1 MEGRAREV
9 LAAAVAARAFP
20 AAAAEVGTRTAVLW
34 REAFGRLTYDRDAP
48 ATTPDTPFDLA
59 SLTKV
64 LATTLCAMQC
74 VDRGVLHLEDRVSAH
89 LPEWA
94 LDDRQSVT
102 VEDLLTH
109 CAGLPAYHP
118 FFRTLRGTGPISQ
131 AIANAPLA
139 YAPRTASLY
148 SDLGFILLGR
158 LLERLRSRPLDDQFR
173 SLTQALAVE
182 DAIGFRPSRSTAPV
196 IAPTEQDPWRGR
208 LLAGEVHDENA
219 WAMGGVAGHAGLFG
233 TAEAV
238 GVIARHLLQIL
249 DGRSGLFSR
258 HITAR
263 FTARRTE
270 IPDSSRACGWDTML
284 PTSSCGGRL
293 SETAF
298 GHTGFTGTS
307 LWLDPERGR
316 YAVLLTN
323 RVHPTRGN
331 DAIQRVRPAFHDAV
345 WSGFELP

>member
-1 MEGRAREV
+1 MDGRAREV

-20 AAAAEVGTRTAVLW
+20 AAVAEVGSRTEVRW
-34 REAFGRLTYDRDAP
+34 REAFGSLTYGRDAP
-48 ATTPDTPFDLA
+48 TATPDTLFDLA

-74 VDRGVLHLEDRVSAH
+74 VDGGALHLDDRVSVH
-89 LPEWA
+89 LPEWT

-109 CAGLPAYHP
+109 CAGLPAYYP
-118 FFRTLRGTGPISQ
+118 FFRTLRGTGPVIT
-131 AIANAPLA
+131 AIAGTPLA
-139 YAPRTASLY
+139 YTPRTASLY
-148 SDLGFILLGR
+148 SDLGFILLGT

-173 SLTQALAVE
+173 GLAHALSVG
-182 DAIGFRPSRSTAPV
+182 DAIGFRPARSMTPV
-196 IAPTEQDPWRGR
+196 IAPTEEDPWRGR

-233 TAEAV
+233 SAEAV

-249 DGRSGLFSR
+249 DGRAGLFSR
-258 HITAR
+258 DTTAR
-263 FTARRTE
+263 FTTRRSE
-270 IPDSSRACGWDTML
+270 IPGSSRACGWDTML
-284 PTSSCGGRL
+284 PTSSCGGGT
-293 SETAF
+293 SGAAF

-307 LWLDPERGR
+307 LWLDPERGW

-345 WSGFELP
+345 WSSL

>member
-1 MEGRAREV
+1 MHGRAREV

-20 AAAAEVGTRTAVLW
+20 AAVAEVGSRTEVRW
-34 REAFGRLTYDRDAP
+34 REAFGSLTYDRGAP
-48 ATTPDTPFDLA
+48 AATLDTPFDLA

-74 VDRGVLHLEDRVSAH
+74 VDGGALHLDDRVSAH

-94 LDDRQSVT
+94 LQDRQSVT

-109 CAGLPAYHP
+109 CSGLPAYLP
-118 FFRTLRGTGPISQ
+118 FFRMLRGTGPVTS
-131 AIANAPLA
+131 AIASTPFA

-148 SDLGFILLGR
+148 SDLGFILLGT
-158 LLERLRSRPLDDQFR
+158 LLERLRSRSLADQFR
-173 SLTQALAVE
+173 SLARALAVG
-182 DAIGFRPSRSTAPV
+182 DSIGFHPPRSMTPV

-249 DGRSGLFSR
+249 DGRAGLFSGDT
-258 HITAR
+258 TAR
-263 FTARRTE
+263 FTARRRE
-270 IPDSSRACGWDTML
+270 IPGSSRAVGWDTML
-284 PTSSCGGRL
+284 PTSSCGGRM
-293 SETAF
+293 SGTAF

-307 LWLDPERGR
+307 LWLDPERGL

-323 RVHPTRGN
+323 RVHPTRSN
-331 DAIQRVRPAFHDAV
+331 DAITRVRPAFHDAV
-345 WSGFELP
+345 WSSAGRS

>member
-1 MEGRAREV
+1 MPDRAREV
-9 LAAAVAARAFP
+9 LASAVAARSFP
-20 AAAAEVGTRTAVLW
+20 AAVAEAGTRTEVRW
-34 REAFGRLTYDRDAP
+34 REAFGSLTYDSRASR
-48 ATTPDTPFDLA
+48 TTPDTPFDLA

-74 VDRGVLHLEDRVSAH
+74 VDRGALRLDDRVSAH

-94 LDDRQSVT
+94 AVDRQSVT

-109 CAGLPAYHP
+109 CAGLPDWLP
-118 FFRTLRGTGPISQ
+118 FFRTLRGTGAITE
-131 AIANAPLA
+131 AIAGTPLA
-139 YAPRTASLY
+139 YPPRAASLY

-173 SLTQALAVE
+173 GLTQALAID
-182 DAIGFRPSRSTAPV
+182 DALGFRPARSKTPV
-196 IAPTEQDPWRGR
+196 IAPTERDPWRGR
-208 LLAGEVHDENA
+208 LLTGEVHDENA

-249 DGRSGLFSR
+249 DGRSGLFAR
-258 HITAR
+258 ETTAR
-263 FTARRTE
+263 FASRRTD
-270 IPDSSRACGWDTML
+270 IPGSSRGCGWDTML
-284 PTSSCGGRL
+284 PTSSCGGRM
-293 SETAF
+293 SGRAF

-307 LWLDPERGR
+307 LWLDPDQGR

-323 RVHPTRGN
+323 RVHPTRSN

-345 WSGFELP
+345 WSTL